1 METNNNE
8 VLEQKSEEVIESSQV
23 IQENNTSESVKT
35 KKPKTGLIIA
45 LIICTLL
52 VVGSVFAA
60 VTIGFQSNGDKFLNL
75 VLNEQLLTDIANDY
89 EEVTKNSEQINT
101 EASFNIDTLLK
112 TALMEDVKLGDVSLN
127 NSSVIKEN
135 GMYSVVTLNVEDEEI
150 VKLEAAL
157 NKDVLG
163 IKLGDLL
170 NEFIAVRNKD
180 LKELAENLAGDSEGV
195 PNRILTE
202 KEILAAMKLN
212 KSDLLRIMTKYEN
225 AIGDAIKN
233 NVKIEKD
240 VEIEIGGNK
249 IKTTRYT
256 LDITEKVAQDMT
268 MNILQV
274 VKNDSKNLELLRAD
288 LCSILELYEDAGY
301 ELEFKLEDIPEV
313 SKIVEEASDL
323 YDDLKSEIDDYSKE
337 EIQEL
342 IDNKLM
348 QVSLY
353 VNSGKVVMNKMTVED
368 STISIGALKVKNEFF
383 VDTLVDSEYES
394 MILRY
399 SGKQEKNNGN
409 TIINGKLSFEFDNGD
424 EKIESDLL
432 QINQEF
438 LQKAELQYVELNDQN
453 AYILNDKE
461 TKEMQDKFA
470 KISEKLPDF
479 LETLDGRL
487 RKAIGEDNYNKL
499 NALFTTPESNYT
511 DTYNDYDYND
521 SNYNDY
527 EYDFDDSDYNYDYLD
542 SQATSIINEN

>member
-75 VLNEQLLTDIANDY
+75 VLNKQILSDIASDY
-89 EEVTKNSEQINT
+89 EEATKSSEQINT

-409 TIINGKLSFEFDNGD
+409 TIINGKLSFELDNGD
-424 EKIESDLL
+424 ETIESDLL

>member
-23 IQENNTSESVKT
+23 IQENITNESVKT
-35 KKPKTGLIIA
+35 KKPKTGLVIA

-52 VVGSVFAA
+52 VVGCVFAA

-75 VLNEQLLTDIANDY
+75 VLNKQILSDIASDY
-89 EEVTKNSEQINT
+89 EEATKSSEQINT

-150 VKLEAAL
+150 IKFEAAL

-268 MNILQV
+268 MNILLV
-274 VKNDSKNLELLRAD
+274 VKNDSKDLELLRAD

-301 ELEFKLEDIPEV
+301 ELEFKLEDVPEV

-353 VNSGKVVMNKMTVED
+353 VNSGKVVMNEMTAQD

-409 TIINGKLSFEFDNGD
+409 TIINGKLSFELDNGD

-470 KISEKLPDF
+470 EISEKIPDF
-479 LETLDGRL
+479 LGTLDSRL

-499 NALFTTPESNYT
+499 STLFTSPEPSYT
-511 DTYNDYDYND
+511 DTYNNYDYND